1 MKVKPLY
8 WPSDQDYVL
17 STMRATVQ
25 VFVMHVNIY
34 IFLIIVYN

>member
-8 WPSDQDYVL
+8 WPSDQDHVL
-17 STMRATVQ
+17 SIMRATVQ